1 MMQTWRRWWWS
12 DHQVLS

>member
-1 MMQTWRRWWWS
+1 MMQTWRGWWWS

>member
-1 MMQTWRRWWWS
+1 MQTWRGWWWS